1 MKLMHIDMK
10 LKILITIHLLVFAS
24 MANAQISLSECQQKA
39 RDNYPM
45 VKQFGII
52 EQTAQYNIS
61 NANKAYLPQVSISA
75 KASYQ
80 SDVTQIPESLEQIL
94 SQMSGR
100 AVSFPGLSQ
109 DQYQAV
115 IEATQLIYDG
125 GAIRAQKE
133 ITKAATEIDQQKVEV
148 ELYALNERVNQVFF
162 GILFIEEQLKQTE
175 ILKSELQTNY
185 NKIES
190 GIKNGV
196 ANQADLDVLKVEQL
210 NVIQRETELKSTRK
224 AYLLILG
231 ALIVQKL
238 DEQTTLVKPDLDL
251 SVLNKQGNLRPELML
266 FDAQNKLY
274 DSQKMLINAGNMP
287 RIGAFIQG
295 GYGQPGLNMFADGF
309 SPFYIGGLRLSWALS
324 GFYSQKNNIAKLE
337 LGKNAVDVQ
346 RETFLFN
353 TNMKV
358 NQQKTEIEK
367 LQSLMVNDEE
377 IIQLRTRIKTAALA
391 KVENGT
397 LTSTDLVREL
407 NAETQAK
414 LSKSLHEIQ
423 LLMAIYNLKNTV
435 NN

>member
-1 MKLMHIDMK
+1 
-10 LKILITIHLLVFAS
+10 
-24 MANAQISLSECQQKA
+24 
-39 RDNYPM
+39 
-45 VKQFGII
+45 
-52 EQTAQYNIS
+52 
-61 NANKAYLPQVSISA
+61 
-75 KASYQ
+75 
-80 SDVTQIPESLEQIL
+80 
-94 SQMSGR
+94 
-100 AVSFPGLSQ
+100 
-109 DQYQAV
+109 
-115 IEATQLIYDG
+115 
-125 GAIRAQKE
+125 
-133 ITKAATEIDQQKVEV
+133 
-148 ELYALNERVNQVFF
+148 
-162 GILFIEEQLKQTE
+162 
-175 ILKSELQTNY
+175 
-185 NKIES
+185 
-190 GIKNGV
+190 
-196 ANQADLDVLKVEQL
+196 
-210 NVIQRETELKSTRK
+210 
-224 AYLLILG
+224 
-231 ALIVQKL
+231 
-238 DEQTTLVKPDLDL
+238 
-251 SVLNKQGNLRPELML
+251 VLNKQGNLRPELML

>member
-1 MKLMHIDMK
+1 MK
-10 LKILITIHLLVFAS
+10 LKILIIIHLLVFAS
-24 MANAQISLSECQQKA
+24 MANGQISLSECQQKA
-39 RDNYPM
+39 RNNYPM
-45 VKQFGII
+45 IKQFGLI

-61 NANKAYLPQVSISA
+61 NANKAYLPQVSFSA

-80 SDVTQIPESLEQIL
+80 SDVTQIPASLEQIL

-100 AVSFPGLSQ
+100 EVSFQGLSQ

-133 ITKAATEIDQQKVEV
+133 ITKATTEVDQQKVEV
-148 ELYALNERVNQVFF
+148 ELYTLNERVSQVFF
-162 GILFIEEQLKQTE
+162 GIILIDEQLKQTE

-190 GIKNGV
+190 GIKHGV
-196 ANQADLDVLKVEQL
+196 ANQADLDVMKVEQI

-224 AYLLILG
+224 AYLSILG
-231 ALIVQKL
+231 ALTALKF
-238 DEQTTLVKPDLDL
+238 DGQTALERPELDL
-251 SVLNKQGNLRPELML
+251 SVLDEKSNMRPELKL
-266 FDAQNKLY
+266 FDAQYKLY
-274 DSQKMLINAGNMP
+274 DSQKLLINAANMP

-324 GFYSQKNNIAKLE
+324 SFYLQKNNIAKLE

-346 RETFLFN
+346 RETFMFN

-358 NQQKTEIEK
+358 SQQKTEIEK
-367 LQSLMVNDEE
+367 LQALMLNDEE

-407 NAETQAK
+407 NAENQAK

>member
-1 MKLMHIDMK
+1 MHIDMK

>member
-1 MKLMHIDMK
+1 MK
-10 LKILITIHLLVFAS
+10 LKILIIIHLLVFAS
-24 MANAQISLSECQQKA
+24 MANGQISLSECQQKA
-39 RDNYPM
+39 RNNYPM
-45 VKQFGII
+45 IKQFGLI

-61 NANKAYLPQVSISA
+61 NANKAYLPQVSFSA

-80 SDVTQIPESLEQIL
+80 SDVTQIPASLEQIL

-100 AVSFPGLSQ
+100 EVSFQGLSQ

-133 ITKAATEIDQQKVEV
+133 ITKATTEVDQQKVEV
-148 ELYALNERVNQVFF
+148 ELYTLNERVSQVFF
-162 GILFIEEQLKQTE
+162 GILLIDEQLKQTE

-190 GIKNGV
+190 GIKHGV
-196 ANQADLDVLKVEQL
+196 ANQADLDVMKVEQI

-224 AYLLILG
+224 AYLSILG
-231 ALIVQKL
+231 ALTALKF
-238 DEQTTLVKPDLDL
+238 DGQTALERPELDL
-251 SVLNKQGNLRPELML
+251 SVLDEKSNMRPELKL
-266 FDAQNKLY
+266 FDAQYKLY
-274 DSQKMLINAGNMP
+274 DSQKLLINAANMP

-324 GFYSQKNNIAKLE
+324 SFYLQKNNIAKLE

-346 RETFLFN
+346 RETFMFN

-358 NQQKTEIEK
+358 SQQKTEIEK
-367 LQSLMVNDEE
+367 LQALMLNDEE

-407 NAETQAK
+407 NAENQAK

>member
-1 MKLMHIDMK
+1 MK

-414 LSKSLHEIQ
+414 L
-423 LLMAIYNLKNTV
+423 
-435 NN
+435 

>member
-1 MKLMHIDMK
+1 MK

>member
-1 MKLMHIDMK
+1 MHIDMK

-115 IEATQLIYDG
+115 IEASQVIYDG